1 MMATSIPGALWITR
15 ALAARDEVHQSAVAA
30 FASRPMRTV
39 SLGRVALP
47 SPGSARVVLCP
58 PPRTDPLPEGGSRLV
73 VSTLEGRE
81 IATET
86 LTRDESRGRRCLEAV
101 AHASGPVL
109 LRVELSAQASTR
121 VATVERFTHRR
132 ITPALAWPPLAF
144 VLGLALL
151 LFGGRGGSAGGTTE
165 GDAGVKSDESPEAPM
180 GSEPFAPDEPP
191 VRWPAAWALAIGGYF
206 AAHLAN
212 AMLSVGW
219 MTVYKPV
226 AGGVDGTTLAVTTL
240 TQHGLLTAV
249 SLAMFGVLGAG
260 RPPEGWRARLGF
272 VPWTARDVATS
283 VGLAL
288 ALVAVAIASTKVI
301 PDLEATPM
309 GKILER
315 SPARYAIAFGAL
327 IAPLSEEL
335 FFRGVL
341 VSAFGRKG
349 VWRGVIASVLLFT
362 GAHVVQLWG
371 AWAGLIPICAVGI
384 TNAVLRA
391 RTGGLSQPWL
401 VHVIYN
407 GALTASL
414 YFS

>member
-30 FASRPMRTV
+30 FATRPMRTV
-39 SLGRVALP
+39 SLGRVELP
-47 SPGSARVVLCP
+47 TPGSARVVLCP
-58 PPRTDPLPEGGSRLV
+58 PPRTAPLPEGGSRLV
-73 VSTLEGRE
+73 VSSPEGRP
-81 IATET
+81 IASEP
-86 LTRDESRGRRCLEAV
+86 LAHDESRGRRCLEAV
-101 AHASGPVL
+101 AHASGPVV
-109 LRVELSAQASTR
+109 LRVELSEQAATR

-132 ITPALAWPPLAF
+132 ITAALAWPAVLF
-144 VLGLALL
+144 VLGLALV
-151 LFGGRGGSAGGTTE
+151 LFGGRDASAREDDRAERTTE
-165 GDAGVKSDESPEAPM
+165 QDG
-180 GSEPFAPDEPP
+180 FAPDEPP
-191 VRWPAAWALAIGGYF
+191 VRWPFAWALAIGAYL

-212 AMLSVGW
+212 AMLSVAW

-226 AGGVDGTTLAVTTL
+226 TGGVDGTTLAVTTL
-240 TQHGLLTAV
+240 TQHGLLTVA
-249 SLAMFGVLGAG
+249 SLAMFGILGAG

-272 VPWTARDVATS
+272 VPWTARNALTS
-283 VGLAL
+283 VAL
-288 ALVAVAIASTKVI
+288 AGVLVAVAIASTKVI

-309 GKILER
+309 GRILER

-341 VSAFGRKG
+341 VSAFGRQN
-349 VWRGVIASVLLFT
+349 VWRGVVASVLLFT

-371 AWAGLIPICAVGI
+371 AWAGLVPICAVGI

-391 RTGGLSQPWL
+391 RTRGLSQPWL
-401 VHVIYN
+401 VHTLYN

-414 YFS
+414 YLT